1 MTDDLPEIKGPSTS
15 AGRKPGPYKTFEEKG
30 ERAQFLAAADVLNRH
45 EAGAIL
51 QSAPKAASIL
61 GQAEHA
67 TALRLMAKDPA
78 VHPANAL
85 KGMKGTS
92 MYNVLYSNFLIKKH
106 SPATTTLLRA
116 PFIWPL
122 GYC

>member
-1 MTDDLPEIKGPSTS
+1 MAIHTYIFRNFSLKVIPISVDIPELAVPSTS
-15 AGRKPGPYKTFEEKG
+15 RGRKPGPYKTFEDKG
-30 ERAQFLAAADVLNRH
+30 ERSKFLAAAEVLDQH

-61 GQAEHA
+61 GHPEHA
-67 TALRLMAKDPA
+67 TALRLMNKDPV

-92 MYNVLYSNFLIKKH
+92 TYSVLSLNILIK
-106 SPATTTLLRA
+106 T
-116 PFIWPL
+116 
-122 GYC
+122 

>member
-1 MTDDLPEIKGPSTS
+1 MTDDLPEIRGPSTS
-15 AGRKPGPYKTFEEKG
+15 SGRKPGPYKPFEEKG
-30 ERAQFLAAADVLNRH
+30 ERAQFLAAAEVLDQH

-61 GQAEHA
+61 GHPEHA
-67 TALRLMAKDPA
+67 TALRLMNKDPV

-92 MYNVLYSNFLIKKH
+92 TYSVLSLNILIK
-106 SPATTTLLRA
+106 T
-116 PFIWPL
+116 
-122 GYC
+122 